1 MISCMSN
8 KTIMKS
14 ILDRVE
20 DCVCEMVIPKI
31 DDMAL
36 QNVGYD
42 LIQMGKPNE
51 GYKTPLR
58 GLYRDLRDVEALDKY
73 CRVPAVFLLLDT
85 GFVRGNQDQAP
96 FSQDNYPINAMVT
109 HYPILLRTLL
119 KQGTGQLVKNC
130 KDELAPDRYIEL
142 TDDEW
147 SSLDSDLTKSYK
159 STELTDPALR
169 DNLMKTPITD
179 QISNLL
185 NDFDQILNPIN
196 LAGKQP
202 EYPDNVGV
210 VDAYVTS
217 VECLQGVLS
226 PFEIVDY
233 TLEITFWQPKDNAA
247 VFNSTDPIISTVY
260 ERG

>member
-1 MISCMSN
+1 
-8 KTIMKS
+8 MKS

-42 LIQMGKPNE
+42 LLSMGIPNE

-119 KQGTGQLVKNC
+119 KQGTGQLVVDC
-130 KDELAPDRYIEL
+130 EDELAPDRYREL
-142 TDDEW
+142 TADEW
-147 SSLDSDLTKSYK
+147 CQLRAAAGGADSDKSYK
-159 STELTDPALR
+159 ASDLSVTSLQGILK
-169 DNLMKTPITD
+169 KTPITD